1 MAQNQALP
9 SPDFLIIGLFALRL
23 TQRMITSLPDYT
35 HRASGLNWLSD
46 FVSLYDP
53 AYDLAKITG
62 GMRADFLDN
71 YPRIVSRMKRQDRF
85 PMRFMAMNPLVRER
99 RDGARQQ
106 GMSEGK

>member
-99 RDGARQQ
+99 RNGTRQQ
-106 GMSEGK
+106 EMSEGK